1 VIVVSHRGPY
11 LFTLD
16 DDGTVTANRGPGG
29 LAGTLYA
36 LATSTDLLADA
47 CTVSA
52 ALGDGDRA
60 ILGGAAPPPIDTRV
74 RFVALDPVEHQLHY
88 EVVSNEILWF
98 LFHGLFDLIRNPT
111 FDESFA
117 TAWDAY
123 VSVNRAF
130 ADCVVG
136 LAADGETVLV
146 QDYPLALVPGM
157 LREARPD
164 LLVDY
169 FTHTSFCGPSSIR
182 VLPDPVAHAICESLA
197 SVPVG
202 FHTARWAREYLA
214 SAREVLDLDLE
225 PGACFTAPLGPDPDA
240 FARLAASDAVAE
252 VVRELDELVGD
263 RKVIFRTDR
272 IDPAKNIVRGFVAYD
287 EMLAAHPE
295 WHGRVV
301 FLAMITESRGNLA
314 EYVAY
319 QKDVDEIISRVN
331 ERWGT
336 DSWQPVVVDN
346 QDDFSRSVAAFT
358 RYDVLLVNSLKD
370 GLNLVAKEGPLVNR
384 RDGVLCLSPEAGSY
398 AELAGTALE
407 VHPFDVAQS
416 AEALHT
422 ALSMPDDER
431 AARAARLREL
441 VLVHSPRTWLE
452 ALVSHAR

>member
-1 VIVVSHRGPY
+1 MIVVSHRGPY
-11 LFTLD
+11 LFTRE
-16 DDGTVTANRGPGG
+16 DDGAIRANRGPGG

-36 LATSTDLLADA
+36 LATSTDLLADT

-60 ILGGAAPPPIDTRV
+60 ILDGAEPPAIDTRV

-98 LFHGLFDLIRNPT
+98 LFHGLFDLIRQPT
-111 FDESFA
+111 FDKSFT

-130 ADCVVG
+130 ADAVVEIAG
-136 LAADGETVLV
+136 AGETVLV

-157 LREARPD
+157 LRADRPD
-164 LLVDY
+164 LRMDY

-182 VLPDPVAHAICESLA
+182 VLPDHVAQAICESLA

-214 SAREVLDLDLE
+214 STREVLDRDLE
-225 PGACFTAPLGPDPDA
+225 RDSCFTAPLGPDPDA
-240 FARLAASDAVAE
+240 FAQLAASNDVATIA
-252 VVRELDELVGD
+252 RELDELVGD
-263 RKVIFRTDR
+263 RKIIFRTDR
-272 IDPAKNIVRGFVAYD
+272 IDPAKNIVRGFMAYD
-287 EMLAAHPE
+287 ELLATHPE

-301 FLAMITESRGNLA
+301 FVAMITASRGNLS

-319 QKDVDEIISRVN
+319 QKDVDEVIATVN

-336 DSWQPVVVDN
+336 RTWQPIVVDN

-370 GLNLVAKEGPLVNR
+370 GLNLVAKEGSLVNR
-384 RDGVLCLSPEAGSY
+384 NNGVLCLSPETGSY
-398 AELAGTALE
+398 AELAGTALA
-407 VHPFDVAQS
+407 VHPFDVEQS
-416 AEALHT
+416 AHALHA
-422 ALSMPDDER
+422 ALSMDDSER

-441 VLVHSPRTWLE
+441 VLVHSPRTWLD
-452 ALVSHAR
+452 ALVTHAR